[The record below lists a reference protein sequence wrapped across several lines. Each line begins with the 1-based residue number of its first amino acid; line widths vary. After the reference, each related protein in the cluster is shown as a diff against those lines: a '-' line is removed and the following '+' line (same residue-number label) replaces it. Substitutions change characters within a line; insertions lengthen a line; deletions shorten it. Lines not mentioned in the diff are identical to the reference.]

1 MSEIINTINSQ
12 LHVKLI
18 KPLGLGLLNI
28 IKKKV
33 IKFIYIYIYIYILVN

>member
-28 IKKKV
+28 KKKV
-33 IKFIYIYIYIYILVN
+33 IKFRVSVRLGLE